1 MKNLRHERHFSF
13 ASAKRKCFPR
23 VYQMLFFFVHI
34 FPFFVPYR
42 LHIIGSNIFRNELHG
57 VESFWGANRFSASQ
71 EITQILWNPK
81 VHCPIH
87 KCPPTVPILS
97 QKNPL
102 HASPSHFL
110 KTRFSI
116 ILPST
121 TRSSSCSLFLRSSPK
136 SSIHPPL
143 PICATC
149 PAHLILLYSIT
160 RMMFGE
166 AYRLWSSSLCGL
178 LHSPVTSSLL
188 GPNIFLSTLFS
199 NTVRLRSLLNV
210 SDQVSHP

>member
-1 MKNLRHERHFSF
+1 MEIVADSCLVLLRLMSSFRVCVDGKEIMKNLRHERHFSF

-97 QKNPL
+97 QLDEVHTPT
-102 HASPSHFL
+102 FY
-110 KTRFSI
+110 RVSI
-116 ILPST
+116 
-121 TRSSSCSLFLRSSPK
+121 K
-136 SSIHPPL
+136 SFPDYK
-143 PICATC
+143 
-149 PAHLILLYSIT
+149 HLLQENYVEYKHI
-160 RMMFGE
+160 FFFQN
-166 AYRLWSSSLCGL
+166 
-178 LHSPVTSSLL
+178 VTQ
-188 GPNIFLSTLFS
+188 FKKFC
-199 NTVRLRSLLNV
+199 TVIYIYI
-210 SDQVSHP
+210 